1 MWRKFLLLFYTM
13 IHLKPIQL
21 VYQLWYRLKSKW
33 PIKPNYGNSY
43 DSVAKL
49 QWVDGIFNLQTYIG
63 EKNFRFLN
71 IEHQFK
77 PSIDWNFNL
86 HKKLWTYN
94 LNYFD
99 FLNQETITKADGL
112 FLMEQFIKDY
122 NSLEDGKDPYPT
134 SLRLINWIKFIAKH
148 QINDTQVFE
157 VLRED
162 ANRLCKNLEYHLLGN
177 HLLENGFALWFA
189 SYLFQDKILLQ
200 KSTSILYKQLKEQ
213 VLQDGG
219 HFELSPMYHQLM
231 LYRVLD
237 CIRLAELNPFADAR
251 IIYFLRKKASK
262 MASWL
267 QNMTFKGG
275 QIPLFNDSANN
286 INPNSESIFHY
297 VNALKIKS
305 VDIAL
310 SASGYR
316 KLLGKNYQ
324 LIADVGSVGPLYQ
337 AGHAHADTFN
347 FELYVNQKPIIV
359 DSGTSTYNIGSTRS
373 LERSTAA
380 HNTVT
385 VNNSNSSQVWS
396 GFRVAKRA
404 HITGIVMQA
413 GILTATHNGF
423 KQFGVAHQRSWKYTT
438 NEIIIKDKLIGK
450 KTKGKAFFHLH
461 SSVKQPLMKEN
472 KVILESSGVIFD
484 FENESNIEIQEYKLS
499 KGFNKR
505 ILAYKIVITFNQ
517 NLKTKIKFN

>member
-1 MWRKFLLLFYTM
+1 MWSKFLLLYYTV
-13 IHLKPIQL
+13 IHLKAIQL
-21 VYQLWYRLKSKW
+21 FYQLWYRLKSKW
-33 PIKPNYGNSY
+33 PIKPNYGYSY
-43 DSVAKL
+43 NNVVKL
-49 QWVDGIFNLQTYIG
+49 KWVDSIFNLQTYIG
-63 EKNFRFLN
+63 DHKFRFLN

-77 PSIDWNFNL
+77 PSIDWNFNV

-99 FLNQETITKADGL
+99 YLNQETMTKTDGL
-112 FLMEQFIKDY
+112 VLMKYYVNGYE
-122 NSLEDGKDPYPT
+122 SLKDGKDPYPT

-148 QINDTQVFE
+148 EISDKQIFE

-162 ANRLCKNLEYHLLGN
+162 ANRLSKNLEYHLLGN

-189 SYLFQDKILLQ
+189 AHLFKDKKFLQ
-200 KSTSILYKQLKEQ
+200 KATSILYKQLKEQ

-237 CIRLAELNPFADAR
+237 CTRLAELNPFADTK

-286 INPNSESIFHY
+286 INPNSESILSY
-297 VNALKIKS
+297 VNSLKIEKF
-305 VDIAL
+305 DIPL

-316 KLLGKNYQ
+316 KLLGDNYQ
-324 LIADVGSVGPLYQ
+324 IIADVGNIGPLYQ

-359 DSGTSTYNIGSTRS
+359 DSGTSTYNIGSIRS
-373 LERSTAA
+373 LERSTEA

-385 VNNSNSSQVWS
+385 VNDCNSSQVWG
-396 GFRVAKRA
+396 GFRVANRA
-404 HITGIVMQA
+404 KVSKLRERENHI
-413 GILTATHNGF
+413 
-423 KQFGVAHQRSWKYTT
+423 
-438 NEIIIKDKLIGK
+438 E
-450 KTKGKAFFHLH
+450 AFF
-461 SSVKQPLMKEN
+461 
-472 KVILESSGVIFD
+472 IF
-484 FENESNIEIQEYKLS
+484 IHQ
-499 KGFNKR
+499 
-505 ILAYKIVITFNQ
+505 
-517 NLKTKIKFN
+517 